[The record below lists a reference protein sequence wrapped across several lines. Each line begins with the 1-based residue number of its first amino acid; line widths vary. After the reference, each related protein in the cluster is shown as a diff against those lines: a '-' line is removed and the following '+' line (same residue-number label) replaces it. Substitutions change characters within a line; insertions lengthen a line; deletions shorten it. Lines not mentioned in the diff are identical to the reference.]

1 MVQIIPAKARQ
12 CLAGAE
18 GSAGCAAQFGQDFE
32 DKVGLLG
39 IGTTEGVTWSSRRSR
54 VTHSV
59 HGGQIQ
65 SSQVSPGISLSGLG
79 GFTWIKEGFV
89 RLQCQTSVYPQKPF
103 YFLIVSEISSWHLC
117 LQTWPVGGNRR
128 CIPSLCFMAGGR

>member
-1 MVQIIPAKARQ
+1 M
-12 CLAGAE
+12 
-18 GSAGCAAQFGQDFE
+18 AQFGQDFE
-32 DKVGLLG
+32 DKVGVLG
-39 IGTTEGVTWSSRRSR
+39 IGTTEGVTWSSWWSR